1 MKKTDAQLQQDVID
15 TLGAEG
21 NLDASTIAVDV
32 KDGVVE
38 LLGAVPSFAE
48 KGAAER
54 AVRRIGGVRRVVDKL
69 RTDDGSHARPHA
81 ALIRESDTH
90 TAD

>member
-1 MKKTDAQLQQDVID
+1 MKKTDAQIQQDVID

-21 NLDASTIAVDV
+21 NLDASTIGVAV

-38 LLGAVPSFAE
+38 LLGSVPSFAE
-48 KGAAER
+48 KAVAER
-54 AVRRIGGVRRVVDKL
+54 AVRRIGGIRDIVDKL
-69 RTDDGSHARPHA
+69 RANDGSDEHPRPA
-81 ALIRESDTH
+81 FVGEAETH